1 MRRSRNC
8 INKRQ
13 LEETELSCNESIID
27 LNKLQTSLNFVP
39 HQEPAEE
46 ETYNF
51 EGKTPRLK
59 PMNDTKYME
68 VIINHDNMFPS

>member
-1 MRRSRNC
+1 M
-8 INKRQ
+8 
-13 LEETELSCNESIID
+13 
-27 LNKLQTSLNFVP
+27 LQTSLNFVP
-39 HQEPAEE
+39 HQEPVEE

-59 PMNDTKYME
+59 PMNGTKYME